1 MHQRTSPNRR
11 RWRTMR
17 LRRLLMV
24 IGVLIIVLVTSVTV
38 ILSVDADRS
47 TDASPS
53 PSSTARPL
61 APATGKLT
69 LITALDG
76 PQRSKQVA
84 SRVAGLRVMNYYPAS
99 DGWTYMW
106 TKWSPATLRADFA
119 RIRSLGA
126 NTVRIII
133 SPDAFGWPRISGV
146 MATRFTDT
154 LNIAA
159 SEGLGVQLTL
169 FDLWNDYTEIG
180 QSQAWLKELLDPYA
194 SDPEIQ
200 LIELQNEVDPSVP
213 AAVTWLR
220 ALLPTLRSLMPHT
233 PSTVSVS
240 GAAGPAGFALL
251 RTELTGS
258 PLDVADIHL
267 YGSDTGAYGW
277 MLAAKRAAGP
287 LPLFIG
293 EAGYPV
299 TANNYGGLEGGELR
313 QAQWFSVIFAA
324 ARAAG
329 VPPPAPWTLYDFKP
343 GAIPALVHDQVN
355 EPEAYHFGLYSA
367 TGQPRPAVWVVE
379 QAFAGRN
386 VNFSDFTSGLSG
398 MSSLLVWSPY
408 VSQLGRLGYD
418 PDVGYLRPGSI
429 LLSGTPRGQGSA
441 PAFSLVP
448 TDPAMPGQ
456 LWTVSVWARGIDV
469 NGVAQLSLAWFDSA
483 GTYLGETNSSPLPSG
498 NPTWTQLIVHTRVPP
513 GATSIQLFLKSSGV
527 AGTVW
532 FDTVQ
537 ITVSP

>member
-1 MHQRTSPNRR
+1 VS
-11 RWRTMR
+11 
-17 LRRLLMV
+17 LRRLLPA

-38 ILSVDADRS
+38 TLSVDGGRS
-47 TDASPS
+47 TDAAPT
-53 PSSTARPL
+53 PASTARPQ
-61 APATGKLT
+61 APSAGKLT
-69 LITALDG
+69 LISALAG

-84 SRVAGLRVMNYYPAS
+84 SRVAGLRVMNYYPAA

-106 TKWSPATLRADFA
+106 TNWSPGTLRADFA
-119 RIRSLGA
+119 RIRALGA
-126 NTVRIII
+126 NTVRIIVF
-133 SPDAFGWPRISGV
+133 PDTFGWPRISGY
-146 MATRFTDT
+146 MAARFAAA
-154 LNIAA
+154 LHIAA

-169 FDLWNDYTEIG
+169 FDLWNDYAEVG

-200 LIELQNEVDPSVP
+200 LIELKNEVDPSVP
-213 AAVTWLR
+213 VEVTWLR
-220 ALLPTLRSLMPHT
+220 ALLPTLRSVMPHT

-240 GAAGPAGFALL
+240 GTAGPAGFALL
-251 RTELTGS
+251 RRELNGS

-267 YGSDTGAYGW
+267 YGSDTDAYGW

-299 TANNYGGLEGGELR
+299 TVSSYGGLEAGELQ
-313 QAQWFSVIFAA
+313 QAQWYSVVFAA

-355 EPEAYHFGLYSA
+355 VPEAYHFGLYSA
-367 TGQPRPAVWVVE
+367 TGQWRPSVWVVE

-386 VNFSDFTSGLSG
+386 VDFSDFTSGLSG
-398 MSSLLVWSPY
+398 MSSLLVWTPY
-408 VSQLGRLGYD
+408 VSQLGELAYD
-418 PDVGYLRPGSI
+418 PNVGYLRPGSI
-429 LLSGTPRGQGSA
+429 RLSDTPRGKGKASA
-441 PAFSLVP
+441 FFLVP
-448 TDPAMPGQ
+448 TDPAIPGQ
-456 LWTVSVWARGIDV
+456 LWTVSVWATGINV
-469 NGVAQLSLAWFDSA
+469 NGVAQLSLAWFDPA
-483 GTYLGETNSSPLPSG
+483 GAYLGETNSGPLPSG
-498 NPTWTQLIVHTRVPP
+498 NPPWTQLVVRAQVPP
-513 GATSIQLFLKSSGV
+513 GAAAIQLFLKSSGV

-532 FDTVQ
+532 FDNVQ